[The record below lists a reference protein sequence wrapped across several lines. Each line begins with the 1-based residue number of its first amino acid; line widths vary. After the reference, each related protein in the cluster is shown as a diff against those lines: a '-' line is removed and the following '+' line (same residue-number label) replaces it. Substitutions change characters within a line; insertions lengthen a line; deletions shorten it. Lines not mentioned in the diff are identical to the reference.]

1 MQLASNR
8 QRQPPME
15 TAIFRLK
22 ELTKRVN
29 SAWFVASSGPWEC
42 TEPTLFVPYS
52 IENTNLNL
60 FSPPGTKTG
69 QSGTSLAL

>member
-29 SAWFVASSGPWEC
+29 SGQLTEAQSRRDCPNELSSFRIAQK
-42 TEPTLFVPYS
+42 TNTL
-52 IENTNLNL
+52 LDCL
-60 FSPPGTKTG
+60 H
-69 QSGTSLAL
+69 